1 MDAVGE
7 VAETIAE
14 YIHFSEPDVGPL
26 SNFHTFMP
34 DMIDMMVNGIN
45 RGIPKLQKAMGGMT
59 GSMAS
64 SMQGGGTTY
73 AGTTNVNL
81 TVYGAPGQ
89 DISAL
94 ADVIEQRIAM
104 HSIRRGAA
112 GA

>member
-1 MDAVGE
+1 
-7 VAETIAE
+7 
-14 YIHFSEPDVGPL
+14 
-26 SNFHTFMP
+26 
-34 DMIDMMVNGIN
+34 MIDTMIKGIDQN
-45 RGIPKLQKAMGGMT
+45 IPRLQKAMDGMA

-64 SMQGGGTTY
+64 SMQGGSTTY